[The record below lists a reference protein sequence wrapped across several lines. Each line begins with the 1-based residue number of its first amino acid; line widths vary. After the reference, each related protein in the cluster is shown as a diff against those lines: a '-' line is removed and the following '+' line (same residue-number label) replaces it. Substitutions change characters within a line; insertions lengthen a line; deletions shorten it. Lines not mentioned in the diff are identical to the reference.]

1 MATIPRENLLFINA
15 DEGEESKPPA
25 ASITTDNML
34 LVKRQLPNQSELKYL
49 ITSFL
54 ATQRPRPSVAR
65 ADRRTGTAIA
75 SREEFH
81 HTFNISSS
89 FFYYFFFLFLL
100 TPGKRLMDFAPTKQT
115 HSNCFPECI
124 LFNNSPF
131 DRREK
136 NVIFIQT
143 NVPLYS
149 IRALGVMPA
158 RYSLGESAVDT
169 LVSERGDGTCREG
182 RRACRRTGSFINSA
196 WPRASLASPA
206 LVGQWRIVMIQCCL

>member
-89 FFYYFFFLFLL
+89 FFDYYFFLFLL

-136 NVIFIQT
+136 KCNIHTDKCPALFHPGPRSDAGKILVGR
-143 NVPLYS
+143 VGRRYS
-149 IRALGVMPA
+149 CIRA
-158 RYSLGESAVDT
+158 
-169 LVSERGDGTCREG
+169 
-182 RRACRRTGSFINSA
+182 RRRH
-196 WPRASLASPA
+196 L
-206 LVGQWRIVMIQCCL
+206 